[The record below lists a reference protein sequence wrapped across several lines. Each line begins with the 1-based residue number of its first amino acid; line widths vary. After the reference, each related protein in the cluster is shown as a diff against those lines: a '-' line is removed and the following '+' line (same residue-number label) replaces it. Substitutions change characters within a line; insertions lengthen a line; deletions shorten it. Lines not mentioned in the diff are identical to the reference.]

1 VAHIV
6 FRFDYGGLENGVV
19 NIINGLSNSPFRHV
33 VISLT
38 IATDFAQRLNGG
50 VAVHTLGKK
59 PGKDLGAYV
68 RLYKLLRKLRPDI
81 VHTRNMGTM
90 DCALVAFLAR
100 VPFRIHGEHGW
111 DIFDPDGTNSKYRF
125 ARRFLQRFVSR
136 IIAVSD
142 DLQKWLVEV
151 VGISPAKV
159 QHSCNGVDTD
169 RFRLRAPN
177 ERPASEQVVV
187 GSVTRYSAIKEPLN
201 LVEAFITTQ
210 DSATIDGGSA
220 KLVMIGDGELH
231 EQAVARLRQAGREQ
245 ASWLPGSRDDI
256 PEQLRA
262 MDVFVLGSLREGI
275 SNTVL
280 EAMASG
286 LPVIASDTGGN
297 RELIEDGVNGALVR
311 PGDRDALARAISTY
325 LREPDR
331 RVRHGRASRDRAVS
345 LFSIQ
350 TMVNYYRQLYQSALG
365 TQGS

>member
-1 VAHIV
+1 
-6 FRFDYGGLENGVV
+6 
-19 NIINGLSNSPFRHV
+19 
-33 VISLT
+33 
-38 IATDFAQRLNGG
+38 
-50 VAVHTLGKK
+50 
-59 PGKDLGAYV
+59 
-68 RLYKLLRKLRPDI
+68 
-81 VHTRNMGTM
+81 
-90 DCALVAFLAR
+90 
-100 VPFRIHGEHGW
+100 
-111 DIFDPDGTNSKYRF
+111 
-125 ARRFLQRFVSR
+125 
-136 IIAVSD
+136 
-142 DLQKWLVEV
+142 
-151 VGISPAKV
+151 
-159 QHSCNGVDTD
+159 
-169 RFRLRAPN
+169 
-177 ERPASEQVVV
+177 
-187 GSVTRYSAIKEPLN
+187 VTRFSAIKDPLN
-201 LVEAFITTQ
+201 LVEAFIITQ

-231 EQAVARLRQAGREQ
+231 EQAVARLRQAGRDQ

-325 LREPDR
+325 LREPDL

-350 TMVNYYRQLYQSALG
+350 TMVDYYRQLYQSALG